1 MISREKDYSKFYTKL
16 TCSCFGCST
25 FVRQPPSWTC
35 GLWKLRPQSSTYR
48 DGDRKRPSCF
58 WRQTFVGSILGQS
71 KTWKNEKINK
81 KLVKLTDHY
90 YACNSSTNFECERMQ
105 PPETENV
112 ANLLNLVWKK
122 KKKNRKITTSK
133 IILELW
139 KVYQFSDLSR
149 KKIVI
154 LYPSAIDNFRGLIK
168 PTCIRDEN

>member
-1 MISREKDYSKFYTKL
+1 MISREKDYNKFYTKL

-35 GLWKLRPQSSTYR
+35 GLWKRRPQSSTYR

-71 KTWKNEKINK
+71 KTWKK
-81 KLVKLTDHY
+81 KYIKNSWNWPIIIMPATVWRILNVKE
-90 YACNSSTNFECERMQ
+90 CNHRKRLKVS
-105 PPETENV
+105 
-112 ANLLNLVWKK
+112 LKK
-122 KKKNRKITTSK
+122 KTRKITSSK
-133 IILELW
+133 IILEMKGLPIFW
-139 KVYQFSDLSR
+139 SLS
-149 KKIVI
+149 KKNVI